1 MMPDMEAMKIILT
14 SLYCDLS
21 ALGCHDCPSSVQG
34 RCADQGGSL
43 EDAIRIIRNQ
53 YGI

>member
-14 SLYCDLS
+14 SLYCTLS
-21 ALGCHDCPSSVQG
+21 GLECCDCPSSVQG
-34 RCADQGGSL
+34 RCADRGGSL